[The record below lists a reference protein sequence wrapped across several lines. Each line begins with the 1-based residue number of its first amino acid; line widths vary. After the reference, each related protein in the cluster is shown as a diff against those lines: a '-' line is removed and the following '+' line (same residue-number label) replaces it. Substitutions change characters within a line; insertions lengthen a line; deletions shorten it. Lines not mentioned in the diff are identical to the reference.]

1 MMAWDVLW
9 SLRSVKQLKKLDK
22 KQARMVREGVLEI
35 TDNPFTAVRKLADS
49 AFFRMRVG
57 SYRVIMDL
65 QQGKMIIFVVEVD
78 HRRRIYG

>member
-1 MMAWDVLW
+1 MTWDVLW
-9 SLRSVKQLKKLDK
+9 SARSVRQLKKLDK
-22 KQARMVREGVLEI
+22 KQARIIRDAVLEI
-35 TDNPFTAVRKLADS
+35 TEDPFIAVRKLSDS

-57 SYRVIMDL
+57 NYRIILDL

>member
-1 MMAWDVLW
+1 MAWGVLW
-9 SLRSVKQLKKLDK
+9 SSRSVKQLKKLDK
-22 KQARMVREGVLEI
+22 KQARIVRDAVLEI

-65 QQGKMIIFVVEVD
+65 QQGKMIIFMIEVD

>member
-1 MMAWDVLW
+1 MTWNILW
-9 SLRSVKQLKKLDK
+9 SARSVRQLKKIDK
-22 KQARMVREGVLEI
+22 KQARMIRDAVLQI
-35 TDNPFTAVRKLADS
+35 TDNPFVAVRKLSNS
-49 AFFRMRVG
+49 AFFRMRIG